1 MKKSA
6 TYCCLFILMLSLYAC
21 TNQLSEIPSLKE
33 SYSKND
39 KNPFGGYVFFKQATQ
54 LFQNN
59 DIRIRKD
66 KVETSLL
73 HFEDTGALYINV
85 SKNYFVGEQGLD
97 AVKSFVEK
105 GNNMFIASE
114 NFDSSFLDFLGV
126 TIAPKSAFMVLEDMQ
141 YTSVRLN
148 IARFFDSTRYAY
160 FYVPF
165 KNHFITVADSSI
177 QILGM
182 NENGKPNFL
191 VKFFGRGRFF
201 IHCEP
206 RAFSNYF
213 LLQRNNYNYL
223 QQALSFVP
231 AEPEHVIW
239 DDYYNK
245 RYRAPSANDNKTG
258 LAVLLQFPAMAW
270 AFGLLIALLVL
281 YLLFGSKRRQR
292 VMEELPP
299 NINTSVAFAETVSR
313 LYLQKKDNKGIAD
326 KMITYFFEHIRTQ
339 YFLNTSQVNDS
350 FVDTLSRK
358 SNVSFKDTE
367 KLFAHIQHIQE
378 SYTISDQEL
387 LLLNQQIES
396 FYKTKT

>member
-1 MKKSA
+1 
-6 TYCCLFILMLSLYAC
+6 MLSLCAC
-21 TNQLSEIPSLKE
+21 TNQRSEIPSLKE

-54 LFQNN
+54 LFKNN
-59 DIRIRKD
+59 DIRVRKD
-66 KVETSLL
+66 KLETSLL

-85 SKNYFVGEQGLD
+85 SKNYFVGEQGVH
-97 AVKSFVEK
+97 AMKSFVEK
-105 GNNMFIASE
+105 GNNMFIVSE
-114 NFDSSFLDFLGV
+114 NFDSSFLDFLGI
-126 TIAPKSAFMVLEDMQ
+126 TITPKSAFMVLEDMQ

-148 IARFFDSTRYAY
+148 TVHFFDSTRYAY
-160 FYVPF
+160 FYFPF
-165 KNHFITVADSSI
+165 KNNFTTIADSAI
-177 QILGM
+177 KILGV

-191 VKFFGRGRFF
+191 VVFYGRGRFF

-239 DDYYNK
+239 DDFYNK
-245 RYRAPSANDNKTG
+245 RYRAPSDKDNKTG

-270 AFGLLIALLVL
+270 AFGLLIALLLL
-281 YLLFGSKRRQR
+281 YLFFGSKRRQR
-292 VMEELPP
+292 VIEELPP
-299 NINTSVAFAETVSR
+299 NVNTSVAFAETVSR

-326 KMITYFFEHIRTQ
+326 KMITYFFEHIRNQ

-350 FVDTLSRK
+350 FLHTLSRK
-358 SNVSFKDTE
+358 SNMPFMDTE
-367 KLFAHIQHIQE
+367 KLFAHIQRIQE
-378 SYTISDQEL
+378 SYAISDQEL

>member
-1 MKKSA
+1 MKKST
-6 TYCCLFILMLSLYAC
+6 TYYCLLILTLSLYAC
-21 TNQLSEIPSLKE
+21 SNKHSDIPSLKE

-54 LFQNN
+54 LFQKN

-73 HFEDTGALYINV
+73 HFDDTAALYINV
-85 SKNYFVGEQGLD
+85 SKNFFVGDEGLD

-114 NFDSSFLDFLGV
+114 NFDSSFLDFLRV
-126 TIAPKSAFMVLEDMQ
+126 SIAPKTLFMMLEEMQ

-148 IARFFDSTRYAY
+148 TARFFDSTRYAY
-160 FYVPF
+160 FYLPF
-165 KNHFITVADSSI
+165 KNHFTIIADSAI
-177 QILGM
+177 QILGV
-182 NENGKPNFL
+182 NESGQPNFL
-191 VKFFGRGRFF
+191 VIFFGRGRFF

-213 LLQRNNYNYL
+213 LLQRDNYNYL
-223 QQALSFVP
+223 QQALSFVT

-245 RYRAPSANDNKTG
+245 RNRAASDKDNKTG
-258 LAVLLQFPAMAW
+258 LAVLLQYPAMAW
-270 AFGLLIALLVL
+270 AFSLLITLLVL
-281 YLLFGSKRRQR
+281 YLFFGSKRRQR

-326 KMITYFFEHIRTQ
+326 KMITYFFEHIRNQ

-350 FVDTLSRK
+350 FVSAFSRK
-358 SNVSFKDTE
+358 SNMSLTDAE

-378 SYTISDQEL
+378 SFTISDGEL
-387 LLLNQQIES
+387 LFLNQQIEN

>member
-1 MKKSA
+1 MKNTP
-6 TYCCLFILMLSLYAC
+6 TYYCLFIAALFLFAC
-21 TNQLSEIPSLKE
+21 SNKRSDIPSLKE

-54 LFQNN
+54 LFKNN
-59 DIRIRKD
+59 DIRVRKD
-66 KVETSLL
+66 KAETSLL
-73 HFEDTGALYINV
+73 HYDDTAALYINV
-85 SKNYFVGEQGLD
+85 SKNFFIGKEGLS

-105 GNNMFIASE
+105 GNYMFIASE
-114 NFDSSFLDFLGV
+114 NFDSSFLDFIKV
-126 TIAPKSAFMVLEDMQ
+126 SIAPKTVFMMLQQMQ

-148 IARFFDSTRYAY
+148 NSRFLDSTRYAY
-160 FYVPF
+160 FYFPF
-165 KNHFITVADSSI
+165 KNHFTKLADSAI
-177 QILGM
+177 QVLGV
-182 NENGKPNFL
+182 NDDGKPNFL
-191 VKFFGRGRFF
+191 VVFFGRGRLF

-213 LLQRNNYNYL
+213 LLQRDNYNYL

-231 AEPEHVIW
+231 AEPEQVIW

-245 RYRAPSANDNKTG
+245 RNRAASDKDNKTG
-258 LAVLLQFPAMAW
+258 LAVLLQYPAMAW
-270 AFGLLIALLVL
+270 AFGLLIALLLL
-281 YLLFGSKRRQR
+281 YLFFGSKRRQR

-299 NINTSVAFAETVSR
+299 NINTSVAFVETVSR

-326 KMITYFFEHIRTQ
+326 KMITYFFEHIRNQ

-350 FVDTLSRK
+350 FVSTFTRK
-358 SNVSFKDTE
+358 SNMQLIDAE

-378 SYTISDQEL
+378 SYAISDGEL

-396 FYKTKT
+396 YYKTKT

>member
-1 MKKSA
+1 MKKST
-6 TYCCLFILMLSLYAC
+6 TYYCLVILTLSLYAC
-21 TNQLSEIPSLKE
+21 SDRGSDIPSLKE

-59 DIRIRKD
+59 DIRVRKD

-73 HFEDTGALYINV
+73 HFDDTAALYINV
-85 SKNYFVGEQGLD
+85 SKNFFVGKLGLE

-105 GNNMFIASE
+105 GNNMFIVSE
-114 NFDSSFLDFLGV
+114 NFDSSFLDFLRV
-126 TIAPKSAFMVLEDMQ
+126 SISPKSGFMMLGEMQ

-148 IARFFDSTRYAY
+148 TPRFFDSTQYAY

-165 KNHFITVADSSI
+165 KNHFTTVTDSAI
-177 QILGM
+177 QILGV
-182 NENGKPNFL
+182 NDHDQPNFL
-191 VKFFGRGRFF
+191 VVFYGRGRFF
-201 IHCEP
+201 MHSEP

-223 QQALSFVP
+223 QQALSFIP

-245 RYRAPSANDNKTG
+245 RNRAASDKDNKTG
-258 LAVLLQFPAMAW
+258 LAVLLQYPAMAW

-281 YLLFGSKRRQR
+281 YLIFGSKRRQR

-326 KMITYFFEHIRTQ
+326 KMITYFFEHIRNQ

-350 FVDTLSRK
+350 FVSAFSRK
-358 SNVSFKDTE
+358 SNMKLADAE

-378 SYTISDQEL
+378 SAVISDGEL